1 MKQLKK
7 LTNKTFSFFENNSLL
22 ISIFITLILFGLFFP
37 LFYGANDEHCYLRN
51 AWDLPRGGIIH
62 EDYGTSLK
70 GEDFGN
76 GYTTKCMQGVSVF
89 LIPFTSVFGWE
100 GAFLAT
106 FFVFLGSIYFFDKI
120 LKRLKISPIFTL
132 FFAFYPA
139 FVYYSRTIFTEPYTI
154 FATLLGLYFFLKGKN
169 WKNFYLS
176 GLFFGLAI
184 FIRYTQILVV
194 GVFGL
199 FLLWELIK
207 FWLDK
212 KEINKKYLLN
222 LIAFAAGI
230 FPYLPVILYIN
241 NILWGGPFSLG
252 YDFTVS
258 PYERS
263 LTLSVVPFKFIRYFI
278 ILNIFYPGMWVLAF
292 FSRIKKKW
300 LFLAA
305 SHIIIVLYL
314 TYRLYFWEDR
324 LLDAIF
330 GIRYL
335 LPVIPLLILP
345 YFSFIDRII
354 EKPKMWLAKLFVL
367 LSILFLIT
375 TTISI
380 HYIHQKDF
388 LAPRREILNEMIAY
402 IPDDSFIIG
411 ELDDFVYIMEPF
423 NDKYYED
430 VENIERIE
438 DSKSEL
444 IKEKDI
450 YLVKITEPNKTGRP
464 TAEMVKFLEEY
475 KNDLIRIDSEGSCPY
490 IEIYKIQ
497 NSKFIILDSIF
508 YDKIQL

>member
-1 MKQLKK
+1 MKQLKR
-7 LTNKTFSFFENNSLL
+7 LTNKTFSFFENNSVI
-22 ISIFITLILFGLFFP
+22 ISIFITLIFFGLFFP
-37 LFYGANDEHCYLRN
+37 TFYGTNDEHCYLRD
-51 AWDLPRGGIIH
+51 ALTLPRGGILH

-70 GEDFGN
+70 GENYGN

-89 LIPFTSVFGWE
+89 LTPFTTALGWE
-100 GAFLAT
+100 GAFVAT
-106 FFVFLGSIYFFDKI
+106 LFVFIGSIYFFDKI

-132 FFAFYPA
+132 FFTLYPA

-154 FATLLGLYFFLKGKN
+154 FTTILGLYFFLKDKT

-199 FLLWELIK
+199 ALLWKLIQ
-207 FWLDK
+207 FWLNK

-222 LIAFAAGI
+222 LIAFAVGI
-230 FPYLPVILYIN
+230 LPYLPVILYIN
-241 NILWGGPFSLG
+241 NTLWGGPFSLG

-258 PYERS
+258 SYERS

-278 ILNIFYPGMWVLAF
+278 ILNIFYPGMWLFAF
-292 FSRIKKKW
+292 FSKIKKKW

-305 SHIIIVLYL
+305 SHIIIILYL
-314 TYRLYFWEDR
+314 TYRLYVWEDR
-324 LLDAIF
+324 IVDAIF

-335 LPVIPLLILP
+335 LPVIPLLMIP
-345 YFSFIDRII
+345 YFGFLDKII
-354 EKPKMWLAKLFVL
+354 ERSKFWVIKTGII
-367 LSILFLIT
+367 LSIFCLIT
-375 TTISI
+375 LSGAI
-380 HYIHQKDF
+380 HFVHQKNY
-388 LAPRREILNEMIAY
+388 LEPRREILNEIIAY
-402 IPDDSFIIG
+402 IPDGSFIIG
-411 ELDDFVYIMEPF
+411 ELDDFTYIMEPF

-450 YLVKITEPNKTGRP
+450 YVVKITEPSKSTSRP
-464 TAEMVKFLEEY
+464 TPEMIKFLEEY
-475 KNDLIRIDSEGSCPY
+475 KDHLIRIDNEGSCPY
-490 IEIYKIQ
+490 IEIFKIQ
-497 NSKFIILDSIF
+497 DS
-508 YDKIQL
+508 